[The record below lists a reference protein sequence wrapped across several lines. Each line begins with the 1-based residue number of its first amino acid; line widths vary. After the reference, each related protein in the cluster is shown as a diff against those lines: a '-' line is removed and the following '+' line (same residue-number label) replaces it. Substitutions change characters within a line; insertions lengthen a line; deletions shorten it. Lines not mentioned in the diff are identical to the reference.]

1 MNELS
6 LVRLKIKELREEL
19 FKLEREEIRLVQKE
33 LAKENRYYYCDNGK
47 NIDLYL
53 KGRK

>member
-19 FKLEREEIRLVQKE
+19 FKLEQEERRLVQEE
-33 LAKENRYYYCDNGK
+33 LAKENRYCYCGDGK
-47 NIDLYL
+47 HIDVYL
-53 KGRK
+53 QEQK